1 MKQPLRALFVIGFT
15 LFSFSVVNAFG
26 NIADEGCIPVATNT
40 INADNPQGDIPQ
52 SAEND
57 INSVVFFPNPVKSF
71 LTVRF
76 PRKGNFSV
84 TIYNI
89 IGDKVL
95 TKTSMDDNEIHLD
108 VSDLQN
114 GLYFISYE
122 FGGKVLTKRFSKIS

>member
-1 MKQPLRALFVIGFT
+1 MKKTLRAVFVIGFT
-15 LFSFSVVNAFG
+15 LFSLAAVNVSG
-26 NIADEGCIPVATNT
+26 NNFEDGCATNAAKASA
-40 INADNPQGDIPQ
+40 IDNPQGDIPQ
-52 SAEND
+52 NAEND
-57 INSVVFFPNPVKSF
+57 INSVVFYPNPVKNF

-76 PRKGNFSV
+76 PKKGNFSV

-108 VSDLQN
+108 VSELQN

-122 FGGKVLTKRFSKIS
+122 FGGKILTKRFSKIS

>member
-1 MKQPLRALFVIGFT
+1 MKKTLRAIFVIGFT
-15 LFSFSVVNAFG
+15 LFSLAAVNVSG
-26 NIADEGCIPVATNT
+26 NNFEDGCTTNAAKASA
-40 INADNPQGDIPQ
+40 IDNPQGDIPQ
-52 SAEND
+52 NAEND
-57 INSVVFFPNPVKSF
+57 INSVVFYPNPVKNF

-76 PRKGNFSV
+76 PKKGNFSV

-108 VSDLQN
+108 VSELQN

-122 FGGKVLTKRFSKIS
+122 FAGKILTKRFSKIY